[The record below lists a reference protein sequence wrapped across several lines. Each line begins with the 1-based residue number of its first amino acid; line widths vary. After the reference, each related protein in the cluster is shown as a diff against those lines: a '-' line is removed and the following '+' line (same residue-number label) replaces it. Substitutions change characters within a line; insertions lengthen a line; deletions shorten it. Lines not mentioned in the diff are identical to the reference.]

1 MGDFKFQ
8 DYQICLANFN
18 IRVILMAQQFFVIK
32 CNPLNINKKSIF
44 DVSSQLHELGSYI
57 KAISDTFFLSN
68 NFRSDIILYFIT
80 KYQETEYRITFNGND
95 LRYLGPSFFSAAHLL
110 LRALTHT
117 KQPRSKKG
125 RLTPGLSIR
134 KSTIEDIF
142 NTHENIKK
150 FRVVRSK
157 EIRVDNK
164 LDTRSQNMFI
174 FNYTDGG
181 NNQFSSDLSLGNVE
195 IDEQII
201 LLNYYLDKSD

>member
-1 MGDFKFQ
+1 MEDFKFQ
-8 DYQICLANFN
+8 DYQICLVNVN
-18 IRVILMAQQFFVIK
+18 VRVISMVKQFFVIK
-32 CNPLNINKKSIF
+32 SNPLNINKKSIF

-80 KYQETEYRITFNGND
+80 RYQKTGYMVTFNGND

-110 LRALTHT
+110 LRAFTHT
-117 KQPRSKKG
+117 KEPRSKRG

-134 KSTIEDIF
+134 KSTIKDIF
-142 NTHENIKK
+142 NTHEDVKK

-164 LDTRSQNMFI
+164 LDNRSRNMFI
-174 FNYTDGG
+174 FNYTGG
-181 NNQFSSDLSLGNVE
+181 DNNQFSDLSLGNVE